1 MWIFGVIAVEAVA
14 AGLVIYAWLHWDA
27 QLKAW
32 EDRQLVRI
40 RNWWSRR
47 KRNRSKV
54 YCTYA
59 KCFDEYSRGLADGIN
74 ASALMAEDEMFA
86 DLMRLLGE

>member
-1 MWIFGVIAVEAVA
+1 MWIFGIVLLEAA
-14 AGLVIYAWLHWDA
+14 FAGAVIYAWLHWDA

-32 EDRQLVRI
+32 EDRQVVRI

-47 KRNRSKV
+47 KQNRSKV
-54 YCTYA
+54 YRTYA
-59 KCFDEYSRGLADGIN
+59 KYFDEYSQGLADGIN